1 VPTSPKSDACKR
13 IWIHAASVGEVMASE
28 PVIKAYKELYP
39 EDEIVMSVITP
50 GGFDVAQ
57 RLKGKLLMEALY
69 APFDLPFA
77 VKRFIKAIK
86 PDELVILETEIWPNL
101 LHLTRSSGA
110 RICLINGRISDKSLP
125 RYRHFKWFIR
135 WALSHFD
142 RILVQTETDL
152 SRYLELGACKER
164 TQVAG
169 NAKFDQISEPLNEE
183 ARMELMREFHLSPGT
198 PVLVVG
204 STRTAEEESGILDAY
219 ARLLE
224 EIPDLV
230 FIHAPRHIERSEEI
244 AAFMRSRG
252 LEPVM
257 RTELKETLHPPKQII
272 LNSFGELANVY
283 ALADVAF
290 VGNSMLPPGGGQ
302 SPLQPLAQGTPTLFG
317 PYMTNFRD
325 IVAMMKSS
333 QTGWEVRDAN
343 ELFSKAMQIIRDNEL
358 KTRIRSDGPA
368 LIRKNRGASR
378 IYAQTMAELLDKTNS
393 NPQ

>member
-1 VPTSPKSDACKR
+1 MPKSDTRKR

-28 PVIKAYKELYP
+28 PVIKAYKELHP

-50 GGFDVAQ
+50 GGFEVAQ
-57 RLKGKLLMEALY
+57 KLKGKLLTEALY

-77 VKRFIKAIK
+77 VKRFIEAIK

-101 LHLTRSSGA
+101 LYLTRSSGA

-125 RYRHFKWFIR
+125 RYRRFKRFIR
-135 WALSHFD
+135 WSLSHFD

-152 SRYLELGACKER
+152 ARYMELGACQGS

-183 ARMELMREFHLSPGT
+183 RRRDLMCEFRLPPGA
-198 PVLVVG
+198 PVWVVG
-204 STRTAEEESGILDAY
+204 STRTPEEESCILDAY
-219 ARLLE
+219 TRLLE

-230 FIHAPRHIERSEEI
+230 LIHAPRHIERSEEI
-244 AAFMRSRG
+244 ASSMRSRG

-257 RTELKETLHPPKQII
+257 RTELKEITHPPTQII
-272 LNSFGELANVY
+272 LNSFGELVNVY

-333 QTGWEVRDAN
+333 ETGWEVRDAN
-343 ELFSKAMQIIRDNEL
+343 DLYSKAMNIIRDNEL
-358 KTRIRSDGPA
+358 KTRIRVDGPA
-368 LIRKNRGASR
+368 LIRKNRGASQR
-378 IYAQTMAELLDKTNS
+378 YAQTMAELLNITNS
-393 NPQ
+393 ARQ